1 MTYTVDIVN
10 ICINHLME
18 LAPIKHISKM
28 LSISEPTI
36 RKWKYLYN
44 NFIENKIFLTDNDY
58 NKKDKIHASTI
69 KHLYSDEII
78 NYVNENEGC
87 DYNDIL
93 NKIDNKISSS
103 TLCRILKENNITRKR
118 FKTRIVCKNIDK
130 IIEDRIK
137 FCEDVSNNNINI
149 ENAISID
156 EVSFCVDEVKNYGFS
171 KKNKEIKKLLKH
183 KHNKERVPR
192 YAPALF

>member
-1 MTYTVDIVN
+1 
-10 ICINHLME
+10 
-18 LAPIKHISKM
+18 
-28 LSISEPTI
+28 
-36 RKWKYLYN
+36 
-44 NFIENKIFLTDNDY
+44 
-58 NKKDKIHASTI
+58 
-69 KHLYSDEII
+69 
-78 NYVNENEGC
+78 
-87 DYNDIL
+87 
-93 NKIDNKISSS
+93 
-103 TLCRILKENNITRKR
+103 
-118 FKTRIVCKNIDK
+118 VCKNIDK